1 MHSFRY
7 ANKLLST
14 KIMRELY
21 YSHIYPHLILQI
33 SIWGTNNS
41 NKTYIQ
47 PLIRT
52 QKKILRLI
60 KNLPPRSHTKPIM
73 KELHILNI
81 INLYTHR
88 VCVEMHPFIHPKK
101 QTRTQSQ
108 IHSSPRNPQSRHQ
121 ILNPATPIHSTQH
134 GTLHKT
140 IHSNVERST
149 NATPQH
155 NIHKHLQKATQTTPP
170 HITKYI
176 TSSLNQ
182 HQQSINPLSITRRLL
197 LSQGRVCR
205 VLFFFEKQCSER
217 EKAMMYKR
225 Y

>member
-101 QTRTQSQ
+101 QLNRPEHNHKYTPVQEIHNHATRY
-108 IHSSPRNPQSRHQ
+108 
-121 ILNPATPIHSTQH
+121 STQQH
-134 GTLHKT
+134 QYIQHNTEHFTKQYTATWNALPT
-140 IHSNVERST
+140 QLRNITST
-149 NATPQH
+149 NIFKKQL
-155 NIHKHLQKATQTTPP
+155 KLHLLTSQNTSPP
-170 HITKYI
+170 
-176 TSSLNQ
+176 
-182 HQQSINPLSITRRLL
+182 
-197 LSQGRVCR
+197 
-205 VLFFFEKQCSER
+205 
-217 EKAMMYKR
+217 A
-225 Y
+225 